1 MDAGVHHL
9 QGKAEAVTPTEL
21 QTLIRDFY
29 LGRLAL
35 LQQHESA
42 ARFITDYDVNNAY
55 QYVIAR
61 EETHV
66 SWLQHALLDLGAALP
81 PDPAPPEVKPSKKG
95 SAGVLDLCAA
105 DARANQQFVDTW
117 RPRVERVINAR
128 HQGMLRIVLG
138 EMLEHARLFEQA
150 SQGRTDIIG
159 TSLPIHTRRGQVIGT
174 RWIE

>member
-9 QGKAEAVTPTEL
+9 QGKAEGVTPTEL

-29 LGRLAL
+29 LERLAL
-35 LQQHESA
+35 LMQHESV
-42 ARFITDYDVNNAY
+42 ARHMSDYDVNNAY

-66 SWLQHALLDLGAALP
+66 SWLQHALLDLGVQIPA
-81 PDPAPPEVKPSKKG
+81 DPARPDIKPARKG
-95 SAGVLDLCAA
+95 KDGILELSAT
-105 DARANQQFVDTW
+105 DASDNKRFVDKW
-117 RPRVERVINAR
+117 RERVEQMTHAR
-128 HQGMLRIVLG
+128 HKGMLRVVLG

-159 TSLPIHTRRGQVIGT
+159 TPLPIHTRRGEVIGT